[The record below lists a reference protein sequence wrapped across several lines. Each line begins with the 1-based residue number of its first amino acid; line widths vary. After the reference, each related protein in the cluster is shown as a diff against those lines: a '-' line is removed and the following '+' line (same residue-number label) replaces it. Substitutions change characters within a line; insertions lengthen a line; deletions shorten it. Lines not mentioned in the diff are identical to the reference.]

1 MFTLWPQE
9 VRADLRAGIKARN
22 NGDYVMS
29 EKFLRR
35 CVFVTSVLIE
45 TLILTCSYVTHDM

>member
-35 CVFVTSVLIE
+35 CVFVTCVFVV
-45 TLILTCSYVTHDM
+45 TLILTY